1 MVAQFNVTTQGGLE
15 IERGLARLAAA
26 FGDLTPLMEGIGLH
40 LEGATLERFENE
52 RGPDGK
58 RWKPSKRAQL
68 DGGKTLSDSTQLRS
82 SIVSEAS
89 GDQVAVGSNK
99 IYAGIHQM
107 GGIIRA
113 KTPKGLVFQLPGGLG
128 YRRVMQVELPA
139 RPYLGLSAEDETEIV
154 ALTEDY
160 ARDAMG
166 GAA

>member
-15 IERGLARLAAA
+15 IERRLARLAEA

-40 LEGATLERFENE
+40 LEGSTMERFETE
-52 RGPDGK
+52 TAPDGK
-58 RWKPSKRAQL
+58 PWKPSKRALL

-82 SIVSEAS
+82 SIVSEAGS
-89 GDQVAVGSNK
+89 DQVAVGSNK
-99 IYAGIHQM
+99 IYAGVHND
-107 GGIIRA
+107 GAIIRA
-113 KTPKGLVFQLPGGLG
+113 KTAKGMVFQLPGGLG
-128 YRRVMQVELPA
+128 FRRVMQVELPA
-139 RPYLGLSAEDETEIV
+139 RTFLGLSREDETEIV